1 MDRLQKQRLVAVGG
15 EVINEGIGGDRYIG
29 LGRSR
34 WAPREN
40 AVSYASYRSVNGS
53 MSR

>member
-1 MDRLQKQRLVAVGG
+1 MDRLQKQRPVAVGG

-34 WAPREN
+34 WPPQRE
-40 AVSYASYRSVNGS
+40 R
-53 MSR
+53 RFLRFLPQR